1 MDVGEFFD
9 ISGFAFVISMD
20 HYMPR
25 VLERNSLSAND
36 TEEDIDLSSV
46 SDFSGDDHLT
56 RSLVTDTSVAR

>member
-1 MDVGEFFD
+1 
-9 ISGFAFVISMD
+9 MD